1 MSLEDSKSIP
11 EKLYDA
17 TEYILFSGGKRI
29 RPFLMV
35 ESFKIFADDMEDII
49 NYALALEMIHTYSLV
64 HDDLPA
70 MDNDDYRRGKLTV
83 HKAFGEDIAILVGDH
98 LLNLAYETMS
108 QDLSKSMTIED
119 FKNKNRALSEIAYY
133 AGAKG
138 MIGGQVLDMEI
149 EKRND
154 RVDILDMYELK
165 TAGLFKAAT
174 STGPTI
180 AGADTVSVDN
190 MREFG
195 RLLGLAYQ
203 IQDDILDYEEDL
215 EINKVTVATK
225 YGIDKSKELCSEYT
239 DKALSIIRK
248 IDGENKS
255 KLRDLTNLL
264 LDRSY

>member
-1 MSLEDSKSIP
+1 MSLEYSKSIP
-11 EKLYDA
+11 EKLYEA

-154 RVDILDMYELK
+154 RVDILGMYELK

-174 STGPTI
+174 STGPII
-180 AGADTVSVDN
+180 AGADAVYVDK

-239 DKALSIIRK
+239 DKSLSIIRE

-255 KLRDLTNLL
+255 KLRGLTNLL